1 MSSPVSATSEITPVV
16 VDLGKKKKK
25 DIQALKRGQGKL
37 MEDVHR
43 VIEEVRANSSA
54 LAGKEL
60 VPVVILYRKE
70 PKRKVAGL
78 LPFGL
83 GG

>member
-1 MSSPVSATSEITPVV
+1 MSEPLHATTPINPVV
-16 VDLGKKKKK
+16 VDLGKTKKK
-25 DIQALKRGQGKL
+25 DLRALKRGEGKL

-43 VIEEVRANSSA
+43 VIEEIRSSSSA

-60 VPVVILYRKE
+60 VPVIILYRKA

-83 GG
+83 GN

>member
-1 MSSPVSATSEITPVV
+1 MSSPVPATSEIAPVIV
-16 VDLGKKKKK
+16 NLGKKKSRY
-25 DIQALKRGQGKL
+25 IRELKRGEGKL
-37 MEDVHR
+37 MEDVHK
-43 VIEEVRANSSA
+43 VIEQIRANSSE

-70 PKRKVAGL
+70 SRRKLTGL
-78 LPFGL
+78 LPFGF

>member
-1 MSSPVSATSEITPVV
+1 MSSPVAKTSEIAPVV

-25 DIQALKRGQGKL
+25 DIRDLKRGEGKL
-37 MEDVHR
+37 MEDVHK
-43 VIEEVRANSSA
+43 VIEQIRANSSE
-54 LAGKEL
+54 LVGKEL

>member
-1 MSSPVSATSEITPVV
+1 MSSAVAKTSEIAPVV

-25 DIQALKRGQGKL
+25 DIRDLKRGEGKL
-37 MEDVHR
+37 MEDVHK
-43 VIEEVRANSSA
+43 VIEQIRANSSE
-54 LAGKEL
+54 LVGKEL

>member
-1 MSSPVSATSEITPVV
+1 MSSAAAKTSEIAPVV

-25 DIQALKRGQGKL
+25 DIRDLKRGEGKL
-37 MEDVHR
+37 MEDVHK
-43 VIEEVRANSSA
+43 VIEQIRANSSE
-54 LAGKEL
+54 LVGKEL

>member
-1 MSSPVSATSEITPVV
+1 MPAVHADTGVKPVV
-16 VDLGKKKKK
+16 VDLGKKKTK
-25 DIQALKRGQGKL
+25 DIKALKRGEGKL
-37 MEDVHR
+37 MEDVQR
-43 VIEEVRANSSA
+43 VIQEVRANSTE

-60 VPVVILYRKE
+60 VPVVILYRKM
-70 PKRKVAGL
+70 PKRRAAAM

>member
-1 MSSPVSATSEITPVV
+1 MSSVIPASSEIHPVV
-16 VDLGKKKKK
+16 VDLGKTKKK
-25 DIQALKRGQGKL
+25 DLKALKRGEGKL
-37 MEDVHR
+37 MADVHN
-43 VIEEVRANSSA
+43 VMTEIRANNSE

-60 VPVVILYRKE
+60 VPVIILYRKE
-70 PKRKVAGL
+70 PKRKVTGL